1 MLPLKSEKFY
11 TPAQAMQR
19 LGVNRK
25 RLENYVIAGRLTRQ
39 TPPGQT
45 HRVFLREEVDDLAR
59 ELEAWLAASAAPV
72 SHFMKGTP
80 ADMQECAQ
88 LVKTVFGVAPNPERR
103 AGWIEKNPDV
113 CYVVRVAEKIVGV
126 AFLLPLRLE
135 RIQHIWSEEHTSP
148 ILADDIQCFQ
158 SGQPIHLYALSMCVH
173 PGSLTNKR
181 QWGARL
187 IKGLMET
194 IVDFGRRGIEIEDI
208 WARSE
213 YPDGI
218 MLMQHMGMTEVPSTT
233 QQRNFVI
240 RVKESGIPLL
250 MQYKTEL
257 ARAQGK
263 EPPPRPA
270 KRLKYPSHTLC
281 PECGDLDNPAVQ
293 TFERIGKSHHYR
305 CSNCGHEGDR

>member
-1 MLPLKSEKFY
+1 MPRATYEGHY
-11 TPAQAMQR
+11 TPAQVMQL
-19 LGVNRK
+19 LGINRK
-25 RLENYVIAGRLTRQ
+25 TLDNYVERGKLHRV
-39 TPPGQT
+39 TPPA
-45 HRVFLREEVDDLAR
+45 RVHSYFEKAEVDDLAR
-59 ELEAWLAASAAPV
+59 EIESWLAASAAPPA
-72 SHFMKGTP
+72 HFMKGTM
-80 ADMQECAQ
+80 ADMLECAQ
-88 LVKTVFGVAPNPERR
+88 LVKTVFGVSPNSERR
-103 AGWIEKNPDV
+103 SGWIEKNPDV
-113 CYVVRVAEKIVGV
+113 CYVVRVGEKIVGV
-126 AFLLPLRLE
+126 AFLLPLTRE

-148 ILADDIQCFQ
+148 IMADDIQCFK

-218 MLMQHMGMTEVPSTT
+218 AIMQHMGMTELPSTT

-240 RVKESGIPLL
+240 RVAESGIPLL
-250 MQYKTEL
+250 MAYKTEL

-263 EPPPRPA
+263 ELPPRPPQRQKFPA
-270 KRLKYPSHTLC
+270 RTLC

-305 CSNCGHEGDR
+305 CSNCGYAADR

>member
-1 MLPLKSEKFY
+1 MLPKSSDKFY
-11 TPAQAMQR
+11 TPAQAMER

-25 RLENYVIAGRLTRQ
+25 RLENYVIAGRLTKQ
-39 TPPGQT
+39 IPPGQT
-45 HRVFLREEVDDLAR
+45 RGVFLREEVDDLAR
-59 ELEAWLAASAAPV
+59 EIEAWLAASAAPPA
-72 SHFMKGTP
+72 HFMKGTP

-88 LVKTVFGVAPNPERR
+88 LVKSIFGVAPNPERR
-103 AGWIEKNPDV
+103 AGWIQSNPDV

-126 AFLLPLRLE
+126 AFLLPLKLE
-135 RIQHIWSEEHTSP
+135 RIEHIWSEEHTSP
-148 ILADDIQCFQ
+148 ILPDDVQCFK

-187 IKGLMET
+187 IKGIMET
-194 IVDFGRRGIEIEDI
+194 IVDFGWRGIVIEDI

-218 MLMQHMGMTEVPSTT
+218 ALMQHMGMTEVPSTT

-250 MQYKTEL
+250 MAYKTEL
-257 ARAQGK
+257 ARSQGK
-263 EPPPRPA
+263 ELPPRPPQ
-270 KRLKYPSHTLC
+270 RQKYPASTLC
-281 PECGDLDNPAVQ
+281 PECGDLDNPAIR
-293 TFERIGKSHHYR
+293 TFERVGKSHHYK
-305 CSNCGHEGDR
+305 CTNCGYEADR

>member
-1 MLPLKSEKFY
+1 MPRATFEGHY
-11 TPAQAMQR
+11 TPAQVMEK
-19 LGVNRK
+19 LGINRK
-25 RLENYVIAGRLTRQ
+25 TLDNYVERGKLHRV
-39 TPPGQT
+39 TPPG
-45 HRVFLREEVDDLAR
+45 RVHGYFEKAEVDDLAR
-59 ELEAWLAASAAPV
+59 EIEAWLAVSAAPP

-88 LVKTVFGVAPNPERR
+88 LVKNVFGVAPNPERR

-113 CYVVRVAEKIVGV
+113 CYVVRVNEKIVGV
-126 AFLLPLRLE
+126 AFLLPLTRGKIE
-135 RIQHIWSEEHTSP
+135 EIWNAEHSP
-148 ILADDIQCFQ
+148 PIYGDDIQCFK

-218 MLMQHMGMTEVPSTT
+218 MLMQHMGMTEVPSTN

-240 RVKESGIPLL
+240 QVKESGIPLL
-250 MQYKTEL
+250 MAYKTEL
-257 ARAQGK
+257 AHYQGK

-270 KRLKYPSHTLC
+270 KRQKYPAHALC
-281 PECGDLDNPAVQ
+281 PECGDLDNPAIQ

-305 CSNCGHEGDR
+305 CSNCSYEADR